1 MRIAIIG
8 AGNMGG
14 AIARGLAQSGLSA
27 VAASVSSSVPSA
39 GTSAIP
45 APSAESSGVSSSVA
59 ASSSASSTVAASAS
73 VLSLAASSAV
83 ASPASGASFAS
94 SAADSQGSA
103 GSPVAFYELVVANPS
118 RQKLEALQAE
128 YPSVQITQSNV
139 EAVRG
144 ADLVLL
150 AVKPW
155 KMEEVARELK
165 PVLDYRTQM
174 VASVAGGVGLA
185 DLSTLYRHKNMLP
198 PLFYVMP
205 NTAVA
210 VRQSMTFVAAQG
222 ASEEQTAAVVNLFRL
237 LGEAMLV
244 EERLMDGGMALASC
258 GIAFAMRYIR
268 AAMEGG
274 VELGFYPNE
283 AKRIVMQTLRGAVEL
298 LQSTG
303 NHPEAEIDRVTTP
316 GGITIRGLNEMEHAG
331 FTDSVIRGLR
341 AARPLKK

>member
-1 MRIAIIG
+1 MKIAIIG

-14 AIARGLAQSGLSA
+14 AIARGLAQSEQMAKNG
-27 VAASVSSSVPSA
+27 
-39 GTSAIP
+39 
-45 APSAESSGVSSSVA
+45 
-59 ASSSASSTVAASAS
+59 
-73 VLSLAASSAV
+73 
-83 ASPASGASFAS
+83 
-94 SAADSQGSA
+94 
-103 GSPVAFYELVVANPS
+103 LVVANPS
-118 RQKLEALQAE
+118 RQKLEALQTE

-155 KMEEVARELK
+155 KMEEVACELK

-185 DLSTLYRHKNMLP
+185 DLSALFRHNDMLP

-222 ASEEQTAAVVNLFRL
+222 ASEEQTAAVVDLFRL

-283 AKRIVMQTLRGAVEL
+283 AKQIVMQTLSGAVEL
-298 LQSTG
+298 LRSTG
-303 NHPEAEIDRVTTP
+303 SHPEAEIDRVTTP

-341 AARPLKK
+341 AARPAKK

>member
-1 MRIAIIG
+1 MKIAIIG

-14 AIARGLAQSGLSA
+14 AIARGLAQSSL
-27 VAASVSSSVPSA
+27 
-39 GTSAIP
+39 
-45 APSAESSGVSSSVA
+45 SSVA
-59 ASSSASSTVAASAS
+59 APVSSPVPASSSASSTVALSASA
-73 VLSLAASSAV
+73 
-83 ASPASGASFAS
+83 ASFAS
-94 SAADSQGSA
+94 SAADSYCPADG
-103 GSPVAFYELVVANPS
+103 PVAFYELVVSNPS
-118 RQKLEALQAE
+118 RQKLEALQTE
-128 YPSVQITQSNV
+128 YPAVQITQSNV

-155 KMEEVARELK
+155 KMEEVACELK

-174 VASVAGGVGLA
+174 VASVTGGVGLA
-185 DLSTLYRHKNMLP
+185 DLSALFRHNDMLP

-222 ASEEQTAAVVNLFRL
+222 ASEEQTATVVDMFRL

-283 AKRIVMQTLRGAVEL
+283 AKQIVMQTLSGAVEL
-298 LQSTG
+298 LRSTG
-303 NHPEAEIDRVTTP
+303 SHPEAEIDRVTTP

-341 AARPLKK
+341 AARPAKK

>member
-1 MRIAIIG
+1 MDAFLALFVFEKSNDMKIAIIG

-14 AIARGLAQSGLSA
+14 AIARGLAQSRL
-27 VAASVSSSVPSA
+27 
-39 GTSAIP
+39 
-45 APSAESSGVSSSVA
+45 
-59 ASSSASSTVAASAS
+59 SSASAT
-73 VLSLAASSAV
+73 
-83 ASPASGASFAS
+83 SFAS
-94 SAADSQGSA
+94 SAAGGSCAVEGSA
-103 GSPVAFYELVVANPS
+103 AFYELVVANPS
-118 RQKLEALQAE
+118 RQKLETLQAE
-128 YPSVQITQSNV
+128 YPMIQITQSNV

-155 KMEEVARELK
+155 KMEIVAHELM

-174 VASVAGGVGLA
+174 VASVAGGMGLS
-185 DLSTLYRHKNMLP
+185 DLSALFRHNDLLP

-274 VELGFYPNE
+274 VELGFYPDE
-283 AKRIVMQTLRGAVEL
+283 AKQIVMQTLSGAVEL
-298 LQSTG
+298 LRSTG

-341 AARPLKK
+341 AARPVK

>member
-1 MRIAIIG
+1 MKIAIIG

-14 AIARGLAQSGLSA
+14 AIARGLAQSSL
-27 VAASVSSSVPSA
+27 
-39 GTSAIP
+39 
-45 APSAESSGVSSSVA
+45 SSVA
-59 ASSSASSTVAASAS
+59 APVSSPVPASSSASSTVASSASA
-73 VLSLAASSAV
+73 
-83 ASPASGASFAS
+83 ASFAS
-94 SAADSQGSA
+94 SAADSYCPADG
-103 GSPVAFYELVVANPS
+103 PVAFYELVVSNPS
-118 RQKLEALQAE
+118 RQKLEALQTE

-155 KMEEVARELK
+155 KMEEVACELK

-185 DLSTLYRHKNMLP
+185 DLSALFRHNDMLP
-198 PLFYVMP
+198 ALFYVMP

-222 ASEEQTAAVVNLFRL
+222 ASEEQTAAVVDLFRL

-244 EERLMDGGMALASC
+244 EERLMNGGMALASC

-283 AKRIVMQTLRGAVEL
+283 AKQIVMQTLSGAVEL
-298 LQSTG
+298 LRSTG

-341 AARPLKK
+341 AARPAKK

>member
-1 MRIAIIG
+1 MKIAIIG

-14 AIARGLAQSGLSA
+14 AIARGLAQSGQMA
-27 VAASVSSSVPSA
+27 KN
-39 GTSAIP
+39 G
-45 APSAESSGVSSSVA
+45 
-59 ASSSASSTVAASAS
+59 
-73 VLSLAASSAV
+73 
-83 ASPASGASFAS
+83 
-94 SAADSQGSA
+94 
-103 GSPVAFYELVVANPS
+103 LVVANPS
-118 RQKLEALQAE
+118 RQKLEALQTE

-155 KMEEVARELK
+155 KMEEVVCELK
-165 PVLDYRTQM
+165 PVLDYRAQM

-185 DLSTLYRHKNMLP
+185 DLSALFRHNDMLP

-222 ASEEQTAAVVNLFRL
+222 ASEEQTAAVVDLFRL

-283 AKRIVMQTLRGAVEL
+283 AKQIVMQTLSGAVEL
-298 LQSTG
+298 LRSTG

-341 AARPLKK
+341 AARPAKK

>member
-1 MRIAIIG
+1 
-8 AGNMGG
+8 MGG

-39 GTSAIP
+39 GTSAVP
-45 APSAESSGVSSSVA
+45 TPSAESSGVASPVP

-73 VLSLAASSAV
+73 A
-83 ASPASGASFAS
+83 ASFAP
-94 SAADSQGSA
+94 SAVGSQGSA
-103 GSPVAFYELVVANPS
+103 GNPVALYELVVANPS

-222 ASEEQTAAVVNLFRL
+222 ASEEQTAAVVDLFRL

-283 AKRIVMQTLRGAVEL
+283 AKQIVMQTLRGAVEL

-303 NHPEAEIDRVTTP
+303 NHPETEIDRVTTP

-331 FTDSVIRGLR
+331 FTDSVICGLR

>member
-1 MRIAIIG
+1 MKIAIIG

-14 AIARGLAQSGLSA
+14 AIARGLAQSSL
-27 VAASVSSSVPSA
+27 
-39 GTSAIP
+39 
-45 APSAESSGVSSSVA
+45 SSVA
-59 ASSSASSTVAASAS
+59 APVSSPVPASSSASSTVASSASA
-73 VLSLAASSAV
+73 
-83 ASPASGASFAS
+83 ASFAS
-94 SAADSQGSA
+94 SAADSYCPADG
-103 GSPVAFYELVVANPS
+103 PVAFYELVVSNPS
-118 RQKLEALQAE
+118 RQKLEALQTE
-128 YPSVQITQSNV
+128 YPAVQITQSNV

-155 KMEEVARELK
+155 KMEEVACELK

-185 DLSTLYRHKNMLP
+185 DLSALFRHNDMLP

-210 VRQSMTFVAAQG
+210 VRQSMTFVAVQG
-222 ASEEQTAAVVNLFRL
+222 ASEEQTAAVVDLFRL

-244 EERLMDGGMALASC
+244 EERLMNGGMALASC

-283 AKRIVMQTLRGAVEL
+283 AKQIVMQTLSGAVEL
-298 LQSTG
+298 LRSTG
-303 NHPEAEIDRVTTP
+303 SHPEAEIDRVTTP

-341 AARPLKK
+341 AARPAKK

>member
-1 MRIAIIG
+1 MKIAIIG

-14 AIARGLAQSGLSA
+14 AIARGLAQSSL
-27 VAASVSSSVPSA
+27 
-39 GTSAIP
+39 
-45 APSAESSGVSSSVA
+45 SSVA
-59 ASSSASSTVAASAS
+59 APVSSPVPASSSASSTVASSASA
-73 VLSLAASSAV
+73 
-83 ASPASGASFAS
+83 ASFAS
-94 SAADSQGSA
+94 SAADSYCPADGPA
-103 GSPVAFYELVVANPS
+103 AFFELVVSNPS
-118 RQKLEALQAE
+118 RQKLEALQTE

-155 KMEEVARELK
+155 KMEEVACELK
-165 PVLDYRTQM
+165 PVLDYCAQM

-185 DLSTLYRHKNMLP
+185 DLSALFRHNDMLP
-198 PLFYVMP
+198 ALFYVMP

-222 ASEEQTAAVVNLFRL
+222 ASEEQTAAVVDLFRL

-244 EERLMDGGMALASC
+244 EERLMNGGMALASC

-283 AKRIVMQTLRGAVEL
+283 AKQIVMQTLSGAVEL
-298 LQSTG
+298 LRSTG

-341 AARPLKK
+341 AARPAKK

>member
-1 MRIAIIG
+1 MKIAIIG

-14 AIARGLAQSGLSA
+14 AIARGLAQSSL
-27 VAASVSSSVPSA
+27 
-39 GTSAIP
+39 
-45 APSAESSGVSSSVA
+45 SSVA
-59 ASSSASSTVAASAS
+59 APVSSPVPASSSASSTVASSASA
-73 VLSLAASSAV
+73 
-83 ASPASGASFAS
+83 ASFAS
-94 SAADSQGSA
+94 SAADSYCPADG
-103 GSPVAFYELVVANPS
+103 PVAFYELVVSNPS
-118 RQKLEALQAE
+118 RQKLEALQTE
-128 YPSVQITQSNV
+128 YPAVQITQSNV

-155 KMEEVARELK
+155 KMEEVACELK

-185 DLSTLYRHKNMLP
+185 DLSALFRHNDMLP

-222 ASEEQTAAVVNLFRL
+222 TSEEQTAAVVDLFRL

-283 AKRIVMQTLRGAVEL
+283 AKQIVMQTLSGAVEL
-298 LQSTG
+298 LRSTG
-303 NHPEAEIDRVTTP
+303 SHPEAEIDRVTTP

-341 AARPLKK
+341 AARPAKK

>member
-1 MRIAIIG
+1 MKIAIIG

-14 AIARGLAQSGLSA
+14 AIARGWAQSLLSP
-27 VAASVSSSVPSA
+27 SVTSSSVPSC
-39 GTSAIP
+39 
-45 APSAESSGVSSSVA
+45 
-59 ASSSASSTVAASAS
+59 
-73 VLSLAASSAV
+73 
-83 ASPASGASFAS
+83 
-94 SAADSQGSA
+94 
-103 GSPVAFYELVVANPS
+103 ELVVANPS

-139 EAVRG
+139 EAAHG

-155 KMEEVARELK
+155 KMEEVARELI
-165 PVLDYRTQM
+165 PVLDYRKQM

-185 DLSTLYRHKNMLP
+185 DLASLYHREDGALP

-210 VRQSMTFVAAQG
+210 VRQSMTFVATSG
-222 ASEEQTAAVVNLFRL
+222 ATEQQTAAVVDLFRL
-237 LGEAMLV
+237 LGEALLV

-274 VELGFYPNE
+274 VELGFYPAE
-283 AKRIVMQTLRGAVEL
+283 AQQIVMQTLTGAVEL
-298 LQSTG
+298 LRSTG
-303 NHPEAEIDRVTTP
+303 RHPEAEIDRVTTP

>member
-1 MRIAIIG
+1 MKIAIIG

-14 AIARGLAQSGLSA
+14 AIARGLAQSSL
-27 VAASVSSSVPSA
+27 
-39 GTSAIP
+39 
-45 APSAESSGVSSSVA
+45 SSVA
-59 ASSSASSTVAASAS
+59 APVSSPVPASSSASSTVASSASA
-73 VLSLAASSAV
+73 
-83 ASPASGASFAS
+83 ASFAS
-94 SAADSQGSA
+94 SAADSYCPADG
-103 GSPVAFYELVVANPS
+103 PVAFYEIVVANPS
-118 RQKLEALQAE
+118 QQKLEALQTE

-155 KMEEVARELK
+155 KMEEVACELK
-165 PVLDYRTQM
+165 PILDYRTQM

-185 DLSTLYRHKNMLP
+185 DLSALFRHNDMLP

-222 ASEEQTAAVVNLFRL
+222 ASEEQTAAVVDLFRL

-283 AKRIVMQTLRGAVEL
+283 AKQIVMQTLSGAVEL
-298 LQSTG
+298 LRSTG

-341 AARPLKK
+341 AARPAKK

>member
-1 MRIAIIG
+1 MKIAIIG

-14 AIARGLAQSGLSA
+14 AIARGLAQSSL
-27 VAASVSSSVPSA
+27 
-39 GTSAIP
+39 
-45 APSAESSGVSSSVA
+45 SSVA
-59 ASSSASSTVAASAS
+59 APVSSPVPASSSASSTVASSASA
-73 VLSLAASSAV
+73 
-83 ASPASGASFAS
+83 ASFAS
-94 SAADSQGSA
+94 SAADSYCPADG
-103 GSPVAFYELVVANPS
+103 PVAFYELVVSNPS
-118 RQKLEALQAE
+118 RQKLEALQTE
-128 YPSVQITQSNV
+128 YPAVQITQSNV

-155 KMEEVARELK
+155 KMEEVACELK
-165 PVLDYRTQM
+165 PILDYRTQM

-185 DLSTLYRHKNMLP
+185 DLSALFRHNDMLP

-222 ASEEQTAAVVNLFRL
+222 ASEEQTAAVVDLFRL

-283 AKRIVMQTLRGAVEL
+283 AKQIVMQTLSGAVEL
-298 LQSTG
+298 LRSTG

-341 AARPLKK
+341 AARPAKK

>member
-1 MRIAIIG
+1 MKIAIIG

-14 AIARGLAQSGLSA
+14 AIARGLAQSSL
-27 VAASVSSSVPSA
+27 
-39 GTSAIP
+39 
-45 APSAESSGVSSSVA
+45 SSVA
-59 ASSSASSTVAASAS
+59 APVSSPVPASSSASSTVASSASA
-73 VLSLAASSAV
+73 
-83 ASPASGASFAS
+83 ASFAS
-94 SAADSQGSA
+94 SAADSYCPADG
-103 GSPVAFYELVVANPS
+103 PVAFYELVVSNPS
-118 RQKLEALQAE
+118 RQKLEALQTE
-128 YPSVQITQSNV
+128 YPAVQITQSNV

-155 KMEEVARELK
+155 KMEEVACELK

-185 DLSTLYRHKNMLP
+185 DLSALFRHNDMLP

-222 ASEEQTAAVVNLFRL
+222 ASEEQTATVVDLFRL

-283 AKRIVMQTLRGAVEL
+283 AKQIVMQTLSGAVEL
-298 LQSTG
+298 LRSTG
-303 NHPEAEIDRVTTP
+303 SHPEAEIDRVTTP

-341 AARPLKK
+341 AARPAKK

>member
-1 MRIAIIG
+1 MKIAIIG

-14 AIARGLAQSGLSA
+14 AIARGLAQSSL
-27 VAASVSSSVPSA
+27 
-39 GTSAIP
+39 
-45 APSAESSGVSSSVA
+45 SSVA
-59 ASSSASSTVAASAS
+59 APVSSPVSASSSASSTVASSASA
-73 VLSLAASSAV
+73 
-83 ASPASGASFAS
+83 ASFAS
-94 SAADSQGSA
+94 SAADSYCPADG
-103 GSPVAFYELVVANPS
+103 PVAFYELVVSNPS
-118 RQKLEALQAE
+118 RQKLEALQTE
-128 YPSVQITQSNV
+128 YPAVQITQSNV

-155 KMEEVARELK
+155 KMEEVACELK

-185 DLSTLYRHKNMLP
+185 DLSALFRHNDMLP

-222 ASEEQTAAVVNLFRL
+222 ASEEQTATVVDLFRL

-283 AKRIVMQTLRGAVEL
+283 AKQIVMQTLSGAVEL
-298 LQSTG
+298 LRSTG
-303 NHPEAEIDRVTTP
+303 SHPEAEIDRVTTP

-341 AARPLKK
+341 AAHPAKK

>member
-1 MRIAIIG
+1 MKIAIIG

-14 AIARGLAQSGLSA
+14 AIARGLAQSSL
-27 VAASVSSSVPSA
+27 
-39 GTSAIP
+39 
-45 APSAESSGVSSSVA
+45 SSVA
-59 ASSSASSTVAASAS
+59 APVSSPVPASSSASSTVASSASA
-73 VLSLAASSAV
+73 
-83 ASPASGASFAS
+83 ASFAS
-94 SAADSQGSA
+94 SAADSYCPADG
-103 GSPVAFYELVVANPS
+103 PVAFYELVVSNPS

-155 KMEEVARELK
+155 KMEEVACELK
-165 PVLDYRTQM
+165 PVLDYRAQM

-185 DLSTLYRHKNMLP
+185 DLSALFRHNDMLP

-222 ASEEQTAAVVNLFRL
+222 TSEEQTAAVVDLFRL

-283 AKRIVMQTLRGAVEL
+283 AKQIVMQTLSGAVEL
-298 LQSTG
+298 LRSTG

-341 AARPLKK
+341 AAHPAKK

>member
-1 MRIAIIG
+1 MKIAIIG

-14 AIARGLAQSGLSA
+14 AIARGLAQSSL
-27 VAASVSSSVPSA
+27 
-39 GTSAIP
+39 
-45 APSAESSGVSSSVA
+45 SSVA
-59 ASSSASSTVAASAS
+59 APVSSPVPASSSASSTVASSASA
-73 VLSLAASSAV
+73 
-83 ASPASGASFAS
+83 ASFAS
-94 SAADSQGSA
+94 SAADSYCPADG
-103 GSPVAFYELVVANPS
+103 PVTFYELVVSNPS
-118 RQKLEALQAE
+118 RQKLEALQTE
-128 YPSVQITQSNV
+128 YPAVQITQSNV

-155 KMEEVARELK
+155 KMEEVACELK
-165 PVLDYRTQM
+165 PVLDYRAQM

-185 DLSTLYRHKNMLP
+185 DLSALFRHNDMLP
-198 PLFYVMP
+198 ALFYVMP

-222 ASEEQTAAVVNLFRL
+222 ASEEQTAAVVDLFRL

-244 EERLMDGGMALASC
+244 EERLMNGGMALASC

-283 AKRIVMQTLRGAVEL
+283 AKQIVMQTLSGAVEL
-298 LQSTG
+298 LRSTG

-341 AARPLKK
+341 AARPAKK

>member
-1 MRIAIIG
+1 
-8 AGNMGG
+8 MGG
-14 AIARGLAQSGLSA
+14 AIARGLAQSSL
-27 VAASVSSSVPSA
+27 
-39 GTSAIP
+39 
-45 APSAESSGVSSSVA
+45 SSVA
-59 ASSSASSTVAASAS
+59 APVSSPVPASSSASSTVASSASA
-73 VLSLAASSAV
+73 
-83 ASPASGASFAS
+83 ASFAS
-94 SAADSQGSA
+94 SAADSYCPADG
-103 GSPVAFYELVVANPS
+103 PVAFYELVVSNPS
-118 RQKLEALQAE
+118 RQKLEALQTE
-128 YPSVQITQSNV
+128 YPAVQITQSNV

-155 KMEEVARELK
+155 KMEEVACELK
-165 PVLDYRTQM
+165 PVLDYRAQM

-185 DLSTLYRHKNMLP
+185 DLSALFRHNDMLP
-198 PLFYVMP
+198 ALFYVMP

-222 ASEEQTAAVVNLFRL
+222 ASEEQTAAVVDLFRL

-244 EERLMDGGMALASC
+244 EERLMNGGMALASC

-283 AKRIVMQTLRGAVEL
+283 AKQIVMQTLSGAVEL
-298 LQSTG
+298 LRSTG

-341 AARPLKK
+341 AARPAKK

>member
-39 GTSAIP
+39 GTSAVP
-45 APSAESSGVSSSVA
+45 TPSAESSGVASPVP

-73 VLSLAASSAV
+73 A
-83 ASPASGASFAS
+83 ASFAP
-94 SAADSQGSA
+94 SAVGSQGSA
-103 GSPVAFYELVVANPS
+103 GNPVALYELVVANPS

-222 ASEEQTAAVVNLFRL
+222 ASEEQTAAVVDLFRL

-283 AKRIVMQTLRGAVEL
+283 AKQIVMQTLRGAVEL

-303 NHPEAEIDRVTTP
+303 NHPETEIDRVTTP

-331 FTDSVIRGLR
+331 FTDSVICGLR

>member
-1 MRIAIIG
+1 MKIAIIG

-14 AIARGLAQSGLSA
+14 AIARGLAQSSL
-27 VAASVSSSVPSA
+27 
-39 GTSAIP
+39 
-45 APSAESSGVSSSVA
+45 SSVA
-59 ASSSASSTVAASAS
+59 APVSSPVPASSSASSTVASSASA
-73 VLSLAASSAV
+73 
-83 ASPASGASFAS
+83 ASFAS
-94 SAADSQGSA
+94 SAADSYCPADG
-103 GSPVAFYELVVANPS
+103 PVAFYELVVSNPS
-118 RQKLEALQAE
+118 RQKLEALQTE
-128 YPSVQITQSNV
+128 YPAVQITQSNV

-155 KMEEVARELK
+155 KMEEVACELK

-185 DLSTLYRHKNMLP
+185 DLSALFRHNDMLP

-210 VRQSMTFVAAQG
+210 VRQSMTFVAVQG
-222 ASEEQTAAVVNLFRL
+222 ASEEQTAAVVDLFRL

-283 AKRIVMQTLRGAVEL
+283 AKQIVMQTLSGAVEL
-298 LQSTG
+298 LRSTG

-341 AARPLKK
+341 AARPAKK

>member
-1 MRIAIIG
+1 MKIAIIG

-14 AIARGLAQSGLSA
+14 AIARGLAQSSL
-27 VAASVSSSVPSA
+27 
-39 GTSAIP
+39 
-45 APSAESSGVSSSVA
+45 SSVA
-59 ASSSASSTVAASAS
+59 APVSSPVPASSSASSTVASSASA
-73 VLSLAASSAV
+73 
-83 ASPASGASFAS
+83 ASFAS
-94 SAADSQGSA
+94 SAADSYCPADG
-103 GSPVAFYELVVANPS
+103 PVAFYELVVSNPS
-118 RQKLEALQAE
+118 RQKLEALQTE
-128 YPSVQITQSNV
+128 YPAVQITQSNV

-155 KMEEVARELK
+155 KMEEVACELK

-174 VASVAGGVGLA
+174 VASVAGGIGLA
-185 DLSTLYRHKNMLP
+185 DLSALFRHNDMLP

-222 ASEEQTAAVVNLFRL
+222 ASEEQTAAVVDLFRL

-283 AKRIVMQTLRGAVEL
+283 AKQIVMQTLSGAVEL
-298 LQSTG
+298 LRSTG
-303 NHPEAEIDRVTTP
+303 SHPEAEIDRVTTP

-341 AARPLKK
+341 AARPAKK

>member
-1 MRIAIIG
+1 MKIAIIG

-14 AIARGLAQSGLSA
+14 AIARGLAQSSL
-27 VAASVSSSVPSA
+27 
-39 GTSAIP
+39 
-45 APSAESSGVSSSVA
+45 SSVA
-59 ASSSASSTVAASAS
+59 APVSSPVPASSSASSTVASSASA
-73 VLSLAASSAV
+73 
-83 ASPASGASFAS
+83 ASFAS
-94 SAADSQGSA
+94 SAADSYCPADG
-103 GSPVAFYELVVANPS
+103 PVAFYELVVSNPS
-118 RQKLEALQAE
+118 RQKLEALQTE
-128 YPSVQITQSNV
+128 YPAVQITQSNV

-155 KMEEVARELK
+155 KMEEVACELK
-165 PVLDYRTQM
+165 PVLDYRAQM

-185 DLSTLYRHKNMLP
+185 DLSALFRHNDMLP
-198 PLFYVMP
+198 ALFYVMP

-222 ASEEQTAAVVNLFRL
+222 ASEEQTAAVVDLFRL

-244 EERLMDGGMALASC
+244 EERLMNGGMALASC

-283 AKRIVMQTLRGAVEL
+283 AKQIVMQTLSGAVEL
-298 LQSTG
+298 LRSTG

-341 AARPLKK
+341 AARPAKK

>member
-1 MRIAIIG
+1 MKIAIIG

-14 AIARGLAQSGLSA
+14 AIARGLAQSSL
-27 VAASVSSSVPSA
+27 
-39 GTSAIP
+39 
-45 APSAESSGVSSSVA
+45 SSVA
-59 ASSSASSTVAASAS
+59 APVSSPVPASSSASSTVASSASA
-73 VLSLAASSAV
+73 
-83 ASPASGASFAS
+83 ASFAS
-94 SAADSQGSA
+94 SAADSYCPADG
-103 GSPVAFYELVVANPS
+103 PVAFYELVVSNPS
-118 RQKLEALQAE
+118 RQKLEALQTE
-128 YPSVQITQSNV
+128 YPAVQITQSNV

-155 KMEEVARELK
+155 KMEEVACELK

-185 DLSTLYRHKNMLP
+185 DLSALFRHNDMLP

-222 ASEEQTAAVVNLFRL
+222 ASEEQTATVVDLFRL

-283 AKRIVMQTLRGAVEL
+283 AKQIVMQTLSGAVEL
-298 LQSTG
+298 LRSTG

-341 AARPLKK
+341 AAHPAKK

>member
-1 MRIAIIG
+1 
-8 AGNMGG
+8 MGG

-27 VAASVSSSVPSA
+27 VAASVSSSVPSV
-39 GTSAIP
+39 GTSAAP
-45 APSAESSGVSSSVA
+45 APSAESSGFASPVP

-73 VLSLAASSAV
+73 VLSSASSSAV
-83 ASPASGASFAS
+83 G
-94 SAADSQGSA
+94 SQGSA
-103 GSPVAFYELVVANPS
+103 GSPVALYELVVANPS

-283 AKRIVMQTLRGAVEL
+283 AKQIVMQTLRGAVEL

>member
-1 MRIAIIG
+1 MKIAIIG

-14 AIARGLAQSGLSA
+14 AIARGLAQSSL
-27 VAASVSSSVPSA
+27 
-39 GTSAIP
+39 
-45 APSAESSGVSSSVA
+45 SSVA
-59 ASSSASSTVAASAS
+59 APVSSPVPASSSASSTVASSASA
-73 VLSLAASSAV
+73 
-83 ASPASGASFAS
+83 ASFAS
-94 SAADSQGSA
+94 SAADSYCPADG
-103 GSPVAFYELVVANPS
+103 PVTFYELVVSNPS
-118 RQKLEALQAE
+118 RQKLEALQTE
-128 YPSVQITQSNV
+128 YPAVQITQSNV

-155 KMEEVARELK
+155 KMEEVACELK

-185 DLSTLYRHKNMLP
+185 DLSALFRHNDMLP

-222 ASEEQTAAVVNLFRL
+222 ASEEQTAAVVDLFRL

-283 AKRIVMQTLRGAVEL
+283 AKQIVMQTLSGAVEL
-298 LQSTG
+298 LRSTG

-341 AARPLKK
+341 AAHPAKK

>member
-1 MRIAIIG
+1 MKIAIIG

-14 AIARGLAQSGLSA
+14 AIARGLAQSSL
-27 VAASVSSSVPSA
+27 
-39 GTSAIP
+39 
-45 APSAESSGVSSSVA
+45 SSVA
-59 ASSSASSTVAASAS
+59 APVSSPVPASSSASSTVASSASA
-73 VLSLAASSAV
+73 
-83 ASPASGASFAS
+83 ASFAS
-94 SAADSQGSA
+94 SAADSYCPADG
-103 GSPVAFYELVVANPS
+103 PVAFYELVVSNPS
-118 RQKLEALQAE
+118 RQKLEALQTE
-128 YPSVQITQSNV
+128 YPAVQITQSNV

-155 KMEEVARELK
+155 KMEEVACELK

-174 VASVAGGVGLA
+174 VASVTGGVGLA
-185 DLSTLYRHKNMLP
+185 DLSALFRHNDMLP

-222 ASEEQTAAVVNLFRL
+222 ASEEQTATVVDMFRL

-283 AKRIVMQTLRGAVEL
+283 AKQIVMQTLSGAVEL
-298 LQSTG
+298 LRSTG
-303 NHPEAEIDRVTTP
+303 SHPEAEIDRVTTP

-341 AARPLKK
+341 AARPAKK

>member
-1 MRIAIIG
+1 MKIAIIG

-14 AIARGLAQSGLSA
+14 AIARGLAQSSL
-27 VAASVSSSVPSA
+27 
-39 GTSAIP
+39 
-45 APSAESSGVSSSVA
+45 SSVA
-59 ASSSASSTVAASAS
+59 APVSSPVPASSSASSTVASSASA
-73 VLSLAASSAV
+73 
-83 ASPASGASFAS
+83 ASFAS
-94 SAADSQGSA
+94 SAADSYCPADG
-103 GSPVAFYELVVANPS
+103 PVAFYELVVSNPS
-118 RQKLEALQAE
+118 RQKLEALQTE
-128 YPSVQITQSNV
+128 YPAVQITQSNV

-155 KMEEVARELK
+155 KMEEVACELK
-165 PVLDYRTQM
+165 PVLDYRAQM

-185 DLSTLYRHKNMLP
+185 DLSALFRHNDMLP

-222 ASEEQTAAVVNLFRL
+222 ASEEQTAAVVDLFRL

-283 AKRIVMQTLRGAVEL
+283 AKQIVMQTLSGAVEL
-298 LQSTG
+298 LRSTG

-341 AARPLKK
+341 AARPAKK

>member
-1 MRIAIIG
+1 MKIAIIG

-14 AIARGLAQSGLSA
+14 AIARGLAQSSL
-27 VAASVSSSVPSA
+27 
-39 GTSAIP
+39 
-45 APSAESSGVSSSVA
+45 SSVA
-59 ASSSASSTVAASAS
+59 APVSSPVPASSSASSTVASSASA
-73 VLSLAASSAV
+73 
-83 ASPASGASFAS
+83 ASFAS
-94 SAADSQGSA
+94 SAADSYCPADG
-103 GSPVAFYELVVANPS
+103 PVAFYELVVSNPS
-118 RQKLEALQAE
+118 RQKLEALQTE
-128 YPSVQITQSNV
+128 YPAVQITQSNV

-155 KMEEVARELK
+155 KMEEVACELK

-185 DLSTLYRHKNMLP
+185 DLSALFRHNDMLP

-210 VRQSMTFVAAQG
+210 VHQSMTFVAAQG
-222 ASEEQTAAVVNLFRL
+222 ASEEQTATVVDMFRL

-283 AKRIVMQTLRGAVEL
+283 AKQIVMQTLSGAVEL
-298 LQSTG
+298 LRSTG
-303 NHPEAEIDRVTTP
+303 SHPEAEIDRVTTP

-341 AARPLKK
+341 AAHPAKK

>member
-1 MRIAIIG
+1 MKIAIIG

-14 AIARGLAQSGLSA
+14 AIARGLAQSSL
-27 VAASVSSSVPSA
+27 
-39 GTSAIP
+39 
-45 APSAESSGVSSSVA
+45 SSVA
-59 ASSSASSTVAASAS
+59 APVSSPVPASSSASSTVASSASA
-73 VLSLAASSAV
+73 
-83 ASPASGASFAS
+83 ASFAS
-94 SAADSQGSA
+94 SAADSYCPADG
-103 GSPVAFYELVVANPS
+103 PVAFYELVVSNPS

-128 YPSVQITQSNV
+128 YPAVQITQNNV

-155 KMEEVARELK
+155 KMEEVACELK

-185 DLSTLYRHKNMLP
+185 DLSALFRHNDMLP

-222 ASEEQTAAVVNLFRL
+222 ASEEQTATVVDMFRL

-283 AKRIVMQTLRGAVEL
+283 AKQIVMQTLSGAVEL
-298 LQSTG
+298 LRSTG
-303 NHPEAEIDRVTTP
+303 SHPEAEIDRVTTP

-341 AARPLKK
+341 AARPAKK

>member
-1 MRIAIIG
+1 MKIAIIG
-8 AGNMGG
+8 VGNMGG
-14 AIARGLAQSGLSA
+14 AIARGLAQSSL
-27 VAASVSSSVPSA
+27 
-39 GTSAIP
+39 
-45 APSAESSGVSSSVA
+45 SSVA
-59 ASSSASSTVAASAS
+59 APVSSPVPASSSASSTVASSASA
-73 VLSLAASSAV
+73 
-83 ASPASGASFAS
+83 ASFAS
-94 SAADSQGSA
+94 SAADSYCPADG
-103 GSPVAFYELVVANPS
+103 PVAFYELVVSNPS
-118 RQKLEALQAE
+118 RQKLEALQTE
-128 YPSVQITQSNV
+128 YPAVQITQSNV

-155 KMEEVARELK
+155 KMEEVACELK

-174 VASVAGGVGLA
+174 VASVAGGIGLA
-185 DLSTLYRHKNMLP
+185 DLSALFRHNDMLP

-222 ASEEQTAAVVNLFRL
+222 ASEEQTAAVVDLFRL

-244 EERLMDGGMALASC
+244 EERLMNGGMALASC

-283 AKRIVMQTLRGAVEL
+283 AKQIVMQTLSGAVEL
-298 LQSTG
+298 LRSTG
-303 NHPEAEIDRVTTP
+303 SHPEAEIDRVTTP

-341 AARPLKK
+341 AARPAKK

>member
-1 MRIAIIG
+1 
-8 AGNMGG
+8 MGG
-14 AIARGLAQSGLSA
+14 AIARGWAQSLLSP
-27 VAASVSSSVPSA
+27 SVTSSSVPSC
-39 GTSAIP
+39 
-45 APSAESSGVSSSVA
+45 
-59 ASSSASSTVAASAS
+59 
-73 VLSLAASSAV
+73 
-83 ASPASGASFAS
+83 
-94 SAADSQGSA
+94 
-103 GSPVAFYELVVANPS
+103 ELVVANPS

-155 KMEEVARELK
+155 KMEEVARELI
-165 PVLDYRTQM
+165 PVLDYRKQM

-185 DLSTLYRHKNMLP
+185 DLASLYRREDGALP

-210 VRQSMTFVAAQG
+210 VRQSMTFVATSG
-222 ASEEQTAAVVNLFRL
+222 ATEQQTAAVVSLFRL
-237 LGEAMLV
+237 LGEALLV

-274 VELGFYPNE
+274 VELGFYPAE
-283 AKRIVMQTLRGAVEL
+283 AQQIVMQTLTGAVEL
-298 LQSTG
+298 LRSTG
-303 NHPEAEIDRVTTP
+303 RHPEAEIDRVTTP

>member
-1 MRIAIIG
+1 MKIAIIG

-14 AIARGLAQSGLSA
+14 AIARGLAQSSL
-27 VAASVSSSVPSA
+27 
-39 GTSAIP
+39 
-45 APSAESSGVSSSVA
+45 SSVA
-59 ASSSASSTVAASAS
+59 APVSSPVPASSSASSTVASSASA
-73 VLSLAASSAV
+73 
-83 ASPASGASFAS
+83 ASFAS
-94 SAADSQGSA
+94 SAADSYCPADG
-103 GSPVAFYELVVANPS
+103 PVAFYELVVSNPS
-118 RQKLEALQAE
+118 RQKLEALQTE
-128 YPSVQITQSNV
+128 YPAVQITQSNV

-155 KMEEVARELK
+155 KMEEVACELK
-165 PVLDYRTQM
+165 PVLDYRAQM

-185 DLSTLYRHKNMLP
+185 DLSALFRHNDMLP
-198 PLFYVMP
+198 ALFYVMP

-222 ASEEQTAAVVNLFRL
+222 ASEEQTAAVVDLFRL

-244 EERLMDGGMALASC
+244 EERLMNGGMALASC

-283 AKRIVMQTLRGAVEL
+283 AKQIVMQTLSGAVEL
-298 LQSTG
+298 LRSTG
-303 NHPEAEIDRVTTP
+303 SHPEAEIDRVTTP

-341 AARPLKK
+341 AARPAKK

>member
-1 MRIAIIG
+1 MKIAIIG

-14 AIARGLAQSGLSA
+14 AIARGLAQSSL
-27 VAASVSSSVPSA
+27 
-39 GTSAIP
+39 
-45 APSAESSGVSSSVA
+45 SSVA
-59 ASSSASSTVAASAS
+59 APVSSPVPASSSASSTVASSASA
-73 VLSLAASSAV
+73 
-83 ASPASGASFAS
+83 ASFAS
-94 SAADSQGSA
+94 SAADSYCPADG
-103 GSPVAFYELVVANPS
+103 PVAFYELVVSNPS
-118 RQKLEALQAE
+118 RQKLEALQTE
-128 YPSVQITQSNV
+128 YPAVQITQSNV

-155 KMEEVARELK
+155 KMEEVACELK
-165 PVLDYRTQM
+165 PVLDYRAQM

-185 DLSTLYRHKNMLP
+185 DLSALFRHNDMLP

-222 ASEEQTAAVVNLFRL
+222 ASEEQTATVVDMFRL

-283 AKRIVMQTLRGAVEL
+283 AKQIVMQTLSGAVEL
-298 LQSTG
+298 LRSTG
-303 NHPEAEIDRVTTP
+303 SHPEAEIDRVTTP

-341 AARPLKK
+341 AARPAKK

>member
-1 MRIAIIG
+1 MKIAIIG

-14 AIARGLAQSGLSA
+14 AIARGLAQSSL
-27 VAASVSSSVPSA
+27 
-39 GTSAIP
+39 
-45 APSAESSGVSSSVA
+45 SSVA
-59 ASSSASSTVAASAS
+59 APVSSPVPASSSASSTVASSASA
-73 VLSLAASSAV
+73 
-83 ASPASGASFAS
+83 ASFAS
-94 SAADSQGSA
+94 SAADSYCPADG
-103 GSPVAFYELVVANPS
+103 PVAFYEIVVANPS
-118 RQKLEALQAE
+118 QQKLEALQTE

-155 KMEEVARELK
+155 KMEEVACELK

-185 DLSTLYRHKNMLP
+185 DLSALFRHNDMLP

-222 ASEEQTAAVVNLFRL
+222 ASEEQTAAVVDLFRL

-283 AKRIVMQTLRGAVEL
+283 AKQIVMQTLSGAVEL
-298 LQSTG
+298 LRSTG
-303 NHPEAEIDRVTTP
+303 SHPEAEIDRVTTP

-341 AARPLKK
+341 AARPAKK